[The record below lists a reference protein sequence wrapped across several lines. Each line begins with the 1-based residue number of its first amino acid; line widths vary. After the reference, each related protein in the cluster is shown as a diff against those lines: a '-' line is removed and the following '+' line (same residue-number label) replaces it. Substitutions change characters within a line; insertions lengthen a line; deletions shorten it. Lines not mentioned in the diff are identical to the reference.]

1 MIEKTFKSFRFCGFY
16 LPRKLYMRSVTGSK
30 KAVESCSKPEAKTL
44 ENEMTVEQYF
54 PYLMVC
60 CVCTIIR
67 TEILL
72 IARIKH
78 QATRNISACIKC

>member
-44 ENEMTVEQYF
+44 ENEITVEQHF

-60 CVCTIIR
+60 CVCTKIR

>member
-30 KAVESCSKPEAKTL
+30 KAIESCSKPEAKTL
-44 ENEMTVEQYF
+44 ENEITVEQYF

-60 CVCTIIR
+60 CVCTKIR

>member
-16 LPRKLYMRSVTGSK
+16 LPRTLYMRSVTGSK
-30 KAVESCSKPEAKTL
+30 KAVESCLKPEAKTL
-44 ENEMTVEQYF
+44 ENEITVEQYF

-60 CVCTIIR
+60 CVCTKIR

>member
-1 MIEKTFKSFRFCGFY
+1 MIEKTFKSFRFCGFH

-44 ENEMTVEQYF
+44 ENEITVEQYF

-67 TEILL
+67 TEIFL

>member
-16 LPRKLYMRSVTGSK
+16 PPRKLYMRSVTGSK

-44 ENEMTVEQYF
+44 ENEITVEQYF

-60 CVCTIIR
+60 CVCTKIR

>member
-1 MIEKTFKSFRFCGFY
+1 MIERTFKSFRFCGFY
-16 LPRKLYMRSVTGSK
+16 LPRKLYVRSVTGSK

-44 ENEMTVEQYF
+44 ENEITVEQYF

-60 CVCTIIR
+60 CVCTKIR

>member
-1 MIEKTFKSFRFCGFY
+1 MIEKTFISFRFRGFY

-44 ENEMTVEQYF
+44 ENEITVEQYF

>member
-1 MIEKTFKSFRFCGFY
+1 MIEKTFKSFRFFSVY

-44 ENEMTVEQYF
+44 ENEITVEQYF

-60 CVCTIIR
+60 CVCTKIR